1 MYVIKGTK
9 VSEQG
14 NLTEGEGLVRRHDIQ
29 HKDTRDNDIQHKGF
43 ICDTQHKRHLAK
55 QFLVSLW

>member
-29 HKDTRDNDIQHKGF
+29 HKDTRDNDIQLKGL
-43 ICDTQHKRHLAK
+43 ICDPQ
-55 QFLVSLW
+55 QNSF